1 MHVPY
6 ISTCKLNKI
15 CTFYVFFSPAYLIQ
29 RIIKL
34 LMWDLFVV
42 YVFHNAT
49 IYHYIYKQLM
59 LGMKWSMICWR
70 VRESTAR
77 GWGAYWT
84 LMLSPWGKSGM
95 VPWPWGHKLVQG
107 HFWSRSLTPMG
118 FKSETVIVNEQDCY
132 SSMDPVLVMLASEVR
147 NREHAIMLF
156 CYRINEMKNIFC
168 KANHSILLLPYPPPP
183 KKKY

>member
-1 MHVPY
+1 M
-6 ISTCKLNKI
+6 STGKLNKI
-15 CTFYVFFSPAYLIQ
+15 CTFYVFFFSTYLIQ
-29 RIIKL
+29 RIIITL
-34 LMWDLFVV
+34 YYDLFVV
-42 YVFHNAT
+42 YVFHIAT

-59 LGMKWSMICWR
+59 LDMKWSMICWR
-70 VRESTAR
+70 VRESMAR

-95 VPWPWGHKLVQG
+95 VPWGHKLVQG
-107 HFWSRSLTPMG
+107 HFWSRSLTHMG

-168 KANHSILLLPYPPPP
+168 KANHSMLLLPYPPPQ
-183 KKKY
+183 KKY